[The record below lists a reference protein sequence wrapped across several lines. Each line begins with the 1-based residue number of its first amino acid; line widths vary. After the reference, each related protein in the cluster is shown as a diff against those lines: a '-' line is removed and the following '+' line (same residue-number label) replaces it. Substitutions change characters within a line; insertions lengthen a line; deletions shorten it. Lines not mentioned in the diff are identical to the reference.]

1 MQFIKK
7 EQIETPALLVDFDSL
22 EYNIRFMSDYMKDKM
37 AKLRPHY
44 KTYKCPIVSHMQI
57 EAGAKGICCAK
68 LGEAETLVLAGVK
81 DVLIANQVVDPVKIS
96 RLAGLARSGSK
107 ITVTVDNADSIRNL
121 SKAAKQYGSTIYVLI
136 EVDVGMKRCGI
147 NTADEAY
154 DLAKIIFD
162 SEGLVFEGIQAYEG
176 NIIHNRDVNARRR
189 GVEEMISKIRGIKAH
204 LENKGIT
211 VKEISGGGTGT
222 YNLTGNNTIWTE
234 IQAGSYVFLDT
245 VYDEL
250 ELGFKIALTVYAT
263 VIHKRKGMA
272 ITDAGVKV
280 CTSDQGIPKIK
291 GYPHLKLQLHEEHGL
306 ILDAKDELEYRQ
318 KIEYIPSHCCT
329 TVNLHD
335 RYYCVRNGLLE
346 SVWPIVGRGKS
357 R

>member
-1 MQFIKK
+1 MEFIRK
-7 EQIETPALLVDFDSL
+7 EDIETPALLIDLDNL
-22 EYNIRFMSDYMKDKM
+22 EYNIRFMADYMKDKT

-44 KTYKCPIVSHMQI
+44 KTYKCPTISHMQI

-81 DVLIANQVVDPVKIS
+81 DVLIANQVVDPVKVA
-96 RLAGLARSGSK
+96 RLAGLARYSK
-107 ITVTVDNADSIRNL
+107 ITVATDNIENIKNL
-121 SKAAKQYGSTIYVLI
+121 SRAAKQYGSKIYVLV

-154 DLAKIIFD
+154 DLAKIICN

-176 NIIHNRDVNARRR
+176 HIIHNRDVNVRQR
-189 GVEEMISKIRGIKAH
+189 GVEDMISKVNGIKTH
-204 LENKGIT
+204 LEKKGIT

-234 IQAGSYVFLDT
+234 IQAGSYVFIDT

-250 ELGFKIALTVYAT
+250 GLGFKSALTVYTT

-306 ILDAKDELEYRQ
+306 ILDEKNELEYMQ
-318 KIEYIPSHCCT
+318 KIEYVPSHCCT

-335 RYYCVRNGLLE
+335 HYYCVRNGLLE
-346 SVWPIVGRGKS
+346 SVWHISK
-357 R
+357 